1 MEFGFGFLI
10 LFGVIFYGVGRL
22 CGWGR
27 RGCKPCHR
35 GRVDSTESDS
45 DRRLSNL
52 ESRVKRLGDR
62 AAARDRL
69 VTPAT
74 FRGGKDKEAEPVRM
88 KAKRKSAL
96 EELQQKF
103 VEGRLSL
110 SEYEQELDRLERI
123 E

>member
-27 RGCKPCHR
+27 RGCRPCHR
-35 GRVDSTESDS
+35 GSLDSKESDS

-62 AAARDRL
+62 AAARDRR

-74 FRGGKDKEAEPVRM
+74 YRGGRAKEAEPVRM

-123 E
+123 D